1 MKSKKKRRIIDGF
14 MILLLI
20 IGIGAFAYPFV
31 SDALNNYLDQQ
42 IIAHYQAKA
51 SQENTKEMAE
61 LQEKMEKKNHELA
74 KKGSNPGLD
83 PFSETQKTT
92 KKPDKSYFES
102 HTIGVLTIP
111 KINVRLPIFDKT
123 NALLLEKGSSLLE
136 GTSYP
141 TGGANTHAVISGHR
155 GLPQAK
161 LFTDLP
167 ELKKGDEF
175 YIEVNGK
182 TLAYQVDQIKTVEP
196 TDTKDLHIES
206 GQDLVTLL
214 TCTPYMIN
222 SHRLLVRG
230 HRITYQPEKAAAG
243 MKKVVQQQNLLL
255 WTLLLIACALI
266 ISGFIIWYKRRKK
279 TTRKHGN

>member
-1 MKSKKKRRIIDGF
+1 MKRKNRRRVIDSI
-14 MILLLI
+14 MILLLF
-20 IGIGAFAYPFV
+20 IGIGALTYPFV

-42 IIAHYQAKA
+42 IISHYQTKA
-51 SQENTKEMAE
+51 NQENADAMAK
-61 LQEKMEKKNHELA
+61 LQAKMEKKNQQLA
-74 KKGSNPGLD
+74 KEGGNPGLD
-83 PFSETQKTT
+83 PFSEPKKAE
-92 KKPDKSYFES
+92 KKPDKTYFES

-123 NALLLEKGSSLLE
+123 NSLLLEKGSSLLE

-141 TGGANTHAVISGHR
+141 TGGASTHAVISGHR

-167 ELKKGDEF
+167 ELTEGDEF
-175 YIEVNGK
+175 YLEVNGK

-196 TDTKDLHIES
+196 TDTQYLHIEE
-206 GQDLVTLL
+206 GKDLVTLL

-230 HRITYQPEKAAAG
+230 HRVPYTPEEVSKG
-243 MKKVVQQQNLLL
+243 IKKVTQRHQFLL
-255 WTLLLIACALI
+255 WGILLSALLLISLFLI
-266 ISGFIIWYKRRKK
+266 LFYRRHQRKK
-279 TTRKHGN
+279 ARK